1 MDMSSSIARRILR
14 LSGLPSLQPVRTDAA
29 AEDGLARIADRLEAG
44 DADAV
49 EDVPLPRV
57 EFLRWLA
64 ERRRVL
70 FHGSGRDDLEALN
83 PIRLSRDTTEFGDQQ
98 AVFATSD
105 PVWAIYFAVLRR
117 HRPFGTRN
125 GSLGI
130 AGGQVYPR
138 WYHFSIR
145 RPLDTATRFGPG
157 SLYVLPRAPFT
168 AEPPYRGVF
177 DTAQWVSPSPVRPLA
192 RIDVTPNDFPFLNS
206 VVSHRDRD
214 PGFFVYVR
222 TIARHRSARR

>member
-1 MDMSSSIARRILR
+1 MGA
-14 LSGLPSLQPVRTDAA
+14 DAITEA
-29 AEDGLARIADRLEAG
+29 ALDRAADRLERG

-49 EDVPLPRV
+49 ADSPLPCV

-64 ERRRVL
+64 ERRPVL
-70 FHGSGRDDLEALN
+70 FHGSGRDDLDVLE

-117 HRPFGTRN
+117 HKPFGTRN

-130 AGGQVYPR
+130 ADEQVYPR

-157 SLYVLPRAPFT
+157 SLYVLPRAPFI
-168 AEPPYRGVF
+168 AEPAYRGVF
-177 DTAQWVSPSPVRPLA
+177 DTAQWVSPSPVRPLV
-192 RIDVTPNDFPFLNS
+192 RIDVTPNDFPFLDS

-214 PGFFVYVR
+214 PGFFVYAR
-222 TIARHRSARR
+222 TIARQRSVRR

>member
-1 MDMSSSIARRILR
+1 SAPNAAGSRSTRPTAIERRSRSGRVALARRVLSF
-14 LSGLPSLQPVRTDAA
+14 SGLPSLGPVGVDAITEA
-29 AEDGLARIADRLEAG
+29 ALDRAADRLERG

-49 EDVPLPRV
+49 ADSPLHCG

-64 ERRRVL
+64 ERRPVL
-70 FHGSGRDDLEALN
+70 FHGSGRDDLDVLE

-130 AGGQVYPR
+130 AGGRVYP
-138 WYHFSIR
+138 
-145 RPLDTATRFGPG
+145 
-157 SLYVLPRAPFT
+157 
-168 AEPPYRGVF
+168 
-177 DTAQWVSPSPVRPLA
+177 
-192 RIDVTPNDFPFLNS
+192 
-206 VVSHRDRD
+206 
-214 PGFFVYVR
+214 
-222 TIARHRSARR
+222 